1 MSGPFAVIAFGSRSR
16 VRIAMEDGRKHR
28 ALPDHYGLMSSPRG
42 MTGKVIA
49 LLFIS
54 LAAYPQTGADIGGA
68 AHEVLA
74 EHCLSC
80 HGSAKTSGLDLR
92 NREALLRGGVR
103 GPAVVAGQAESSM
116 LYQVAAHLGDLKMPP
131 GSAHP
136 LPDDQL
142 DILRRWIDAGSPY
155 PMAESASGSDLDEEW
170 WSFKTPRRP
179 EAPEVKDADAAN
191 PIDAFVFKKWEQ
203 KGLRHAPTAS
213 KQVLAR
219 RAYFDLIGL
228 PPTPEEVNQFVS
240 DESPDA
246 YKKLVDRL
254 LESKHYGERWGR
266 HWLDVVRYADSGGF
280 ETDEFYPEAWRYRDY
295 VIKSFNEDKPFDR
308 FVQEQ
313 IAADELWPDN
323 LDLHD
328 SSYAIRP
335 EKVEHLE
342 ARVGTGLY
350 TFGTAIGES
359 YLETPQLLYERF
371 TDWVDT
377 TGAAFMGLTVG
388 CARCHDHKFDPITQE
403 EYFRLQA
410 IFAASQPARLS
421 VVTKMT
427 EFHRSEAYPRYI
439 ALDESRNAYELFLD
453 RVKQRLVDEKKK
465 EFDAAAA
472 AAFDVPEEDR
482 SAEQKK
488 LAAPLVEA
496 VAGIKPEEQLSS
508 EEETEKTRL
517 QLAIADAVMAV
528 PRKDASHSV
537 RFDAL
542 FDIPSAMVLGPVLPE
557 LIPEIHVLERGDLGS
572 RKAKVGPGLPASLS
586 RGDEFEN
593 RDPNGPR
600 YRKKLALWLT
610 SPEHPLVA
618 RVIVNRLWQWHFG
631 RGIVGSANDFG
642 RQGQPP
648 THPELLDWLAAEFV
662 ARGWSLKSMHR
673 LMMTSHVYQMSSQFS
688 SRENLAIDEDNRYLW
703 RANRRRLEAEAVW
716 DAIHAAAG
724 TLNRKMGGRPFV
736 PPLSDAELAP
746 LRNKWWWT
754 VPADPADHSRRGV
767 YMLARRTF
775 PFPMFDKFD
784 TPDPAVSS
792 SGREVTTVAPQSLFL
807 LNNPIVFRQA
817 MEFAGRLVREAGEDP
832 DARVDLLWRISFAR
846 APTDAE
852 KREALEL
859 LGSGSP
865 EGWKERP
872 DNLPASLEGIDPAA
886 ARALTELCLTV
897 FNLNEFLF
905 VD

>member
-1 MSGPFAVIAFGSRSR
+1 MAAPR
-16 VRIAMEDGRKHR
+16 RIPWKI
-28 ALPDHYGLMSSPRG
+28 L
-42 MTGKVIA
+42 A
-49 LLFIS
+49 LLS
-54 LAAYPQTGADIGGA
+54 TGVSALAQANPDIAGA
-68 AHEVLA
+68 AHTVLA

-92 NREALLRGGVR
+92 SREALLRGGVR
-103 GPAVVAGQAESSM
+103 GPAAEIGRAESSL
-116 LYQVAAHLGDLKMPP
+116 LYQAAGHLGDLKMPP
-131 GSAHP
+131 ESANP

-142 DILRRWIDAGSPY
+142 DILRRWIEAGVPY
-155 PMAESASGSDLDEEW
+155 PTPDRLSGSSADETW
-170 WSFKTPRRP
+170 WSFTPPRRP
-179 EAPEVKDADAAN
+179 KVPAGKHADVSH
-191 PIDAFVFKKWEQ
+191 PIDAFVFEKWEQ
-203 KGLRHAPTAS
+203 MGLHHAPPAS

-219 RAYFDLIGL
+219 RAYFDLVGL
-228 PPTPEEVNQFVS
+228 PPTPAEIDQFIN
-240 DESPDA
+240 DESSDA
-246 YKKLVDRL
+246 YEALIDRL
-254 LESKHYGERWGR
+254 LDSKHYGERWGR
-266 HWLDVVRYADSGGF
+266 HWLDVVRYADSAGF
-280 ETDEFYPEAWRYRDY
+280 ETDEFFPDAWRYRDY
-295 VIKSFNEDKPFDR
+295 VIKSFNEDKPYDR

-350 TFGTAIGES
+350 TVGTAIGES

-410 IFAASQPARLS
+410 VFAASRPVRLS
-421 VVTKMT
+421 VVTKLT
-427 EFHRSEAYPRYI
+427 EFHRNEAYPRYV

-453 RVKQRLVDEKKK
+453 RVKQRLVNEKKT
-465 EFDAAAA
+465 
-472 AAFDVPEEDR
+472 AFEADIVTAFEVPEDER
-482 SAEQKK
+482 SDEQKR
-488 LAAPLVEA
+488 LAEPLAEA
-496 VAGIKPEEQLSS
+496 VAKINPEEHLTP
-508 EEETEKTRL
+508 EEKTEKTKL
-517 QLAIADAVMAV
+517 QLAIAEAVIAV
-528 PRKDASHSV
+528 PRHDASHRV

-542 FDIPSAMVLGPVLPE
+542 FDIPSAMVLGPVVPE
-557 LIPEIHVLERGDLGS
+557 LIPEIHVLDRGDLGNH
-572 RKAKVGPGLPASLS
+572 KAKVGPGLPAALS
-586 RGDEFEN
+586 RGDEFET

-610 SPEHPLVA
+610 SPDHPLLA
-618 RVIVNRLWQWHFG
+618 RVMVNRLWQQHFG
-631 RGIVGSANDFG
+631 RGIVGSPNDFG
-642 RQGQPP
+642 RQGRSP
-648 THPELLDWLAAEFV
+648 THPELLDWLAVEFV

-673 LMMTSHVYQMSSQFS
+673 LIMTSDVYKMSSRFS
-688 SRENLAIDEDNRYLW
+688 HQENLGIDENNRYLW

-716 DAIHAAAG
+716 DAIHSAAG
-724 TLNRKMGGRPFV
+724 TLNLKMAGRPFV
-736 PPLSDAELAP
+736 PPLSDVELAP

-775 PFPMFDKFD
+775 LFPMFDKFD

-792 SGREVTTVAPQSLFL
+792 PGREVTTVAPQSLFL

-817 MEFAGRLVREAGEDP
+817 LAFAGRVVREAGEDP
-832 DARVDLLWRISFAR
+832 ADWADLAWRISLAR
-846 APTDAE
+846 APTGVE

-859 LGSGSP
+859 LESGAGEGGWEKAP
-865 EGWKERP
+865 E
-872 DNLPASLEGIDPAA
+872 NLPKSLASIDPARA
-886 ARALTELCLTV
+886 QALTELCLAV

>member
-1 MSGPFAVIAFGSRSR
+1 MN
-16 VRIAMEDGRKHR
+16 
-28 ALPDHYGLMSSPRG
+28 SPCG

-49 LLFIS
+49 LLSIS
-54 LAAYPQTGADIGGA
+54 LTAYPQTRSDLSGA

-103 GPAVVAGQAESSM
+103 GPAVVVSQAESSL
-116 LYQVAAHLGDLKMPP
+116 LYQAAAHLGDLKMPP
-131 GSAHP
+131 GSADP

-155 PMAESASGSDLDEEW
+155 PMAESPFGSDSEEQW

-179 EAPEVKDADAAN
+179 EVPEVKHADAAN
-191 PIDAFVFKKWEQ
+191 PIDAFVFKRWEG

-213 KQVLAR
+213 KYVLVR

-246 YKKLVDRL
+246 YKKLIDRL

-280 ETDEFYPEAWRYRDY
+280 ETDEFFPEAWRYRDY
-295 VIKSFNEDKPFDR
+295 VIKSFNEDKPYDR

-323 LDLHD
+323 LDLYD

-371 TDWVDT
+371 TDWIDT

-410 IFAASQPARLS
+410 IFAASQPVRFS

-427 EFHRSEAYPRYI
+427 EFHRNEAYPRYI

-453 RVKQRLVDEKKK
+453 RVKQRLVDEKKT
-465 EFDAAAA
+465 EFDAAVV
-472 AAFDVPEEDR
+472 AAFNVPAEDR

-488 LAAPLVEA
+488 IAAPLVEA
-496 VAGIKPEEQLSS
+496 VAKIKPEEHLIP
-508 EEETEKTRL
+508 EEESEKTKL
-517 QLAIADAVMAV
+517 QLAIADAVIAV
-528 PRKDASHSV
+528 PRQDASHNV

-572 RKAKVGPGLPASLS
+572 HKAKVGPGLPPPSA
-586 RGDEFEN
+586 
-593 RDPNGPR
+593 
-600 YRKKLALWLT
+600 
-610 SPEHPLVA
+610 
-618 RVIVNRLWQWHFG
+618 
-631 RGIVGSANDFG
+631 VG
-642 RQGQPP
+642 
-648 THPELLDWLAAEFV
+648 T
-662 ARGWSLKSMHR
+662 
-673 LMMTSHVYQMSSQFS
+673 S
-688 SRENLAIDEDNRYLW
+688 SRTETRTAPGIARSWPFGLR
-703 RANRRRLEAEAVW
+703 VPT
-716 DAIHAAAG
+716 IH
-724 TLNRKMGGRPFV
+724 
-736 PPLSDAELAP
+736 
-746 LRNKWWWT
+746 
-754 VPADPADHSRRGV
+754 
-767 YMLARRTF
+767 
-775 PFPMFDKFD
+775 
-784 TPDPAVSS
+784 
-792 SGREVTTVAPQSLFL
+792 L
-807 LNNPIVFRQA
+807 LP
-817 MEFAGRLVREAGEDP
+817 G
-832 DARVDLLWRISFAR
+832 
-846 APTDAE
+846 
-852 KREALEL
+852 
-859 LGSGSP
+859 
-865 EGWKERP
+865 
-872 DNLPASLEGIDPAA
+872 
-886 ARALTELCLTV
+886 
-897 FNLNEFLF
+897 
-905 VD
+905 

>member
-1 MSGPFAVIAFGSRSR
+1 MAAPLR
-16 VRIAMEDGRKHR
+16 VPWKI
-28 ALPDHYGLMSSPRG
+28 
-42 MTGKVIA
+42 VA
-49 LLFIS
+49 LLSTS
-54 LAAYPQTGADIGGA
+54 LSAFPQVNPDIAGV
-68 AHEVLA
+68 AHTVLA

-92 NREALLRGGVR
+92 SREALLRGGVR
-103 GPAVVAGQAESSM
+103 GPAVASGQIESSL
-116 LYQVAAHLGDLKMPP
+116 LYQAAAHLGDLKMPP
-131 GSAHP
+131 GSADP
-136 LPDDQL
+136 LPADQL
-142 DILRRWIDAGSPY
+142 GILRRWLDAGFPY
-155 PMAESASGSDLDEEW
+155 PTPDGQPGSSADEKW
-170 WSFKTPRRP
+170 WSFKPPRRP
-179 EAPEVKDADAAN
+179 KVPQVKHADLPN
-191 PIDAFVFKKWEQ
+191 PIDAFVFEKWEHA
-203 KGLRHAPTAS
+203 GLHHAAPAS
-213 KQVLAR
+213 KQVLVR
-219 RAYFDLIGL
+219 RAYFDLVGL
-228 PPTPEEVNQFVS
+228 PPSPAEIIQFTK

-246 YKKLVDRL
+246 YEELIYRL
-254 LESKHYGERWGR
+254 LESKRYGERWGR

-280 ETDEFYPEAWRYRDY
+280 ETDEFYPDAWRYRDY
-295 VIKSFNEDKPFDR
+295 VIKSFNEDKPYDR

-313 IAADELWPDN
+313 IGADELWPNN
-323 LDLHD
+323 LDLYD

-410 IFAASQPARLS
+410 VFAASQPVSLS

-427 EFHRSEAYPRYI
+427 EFHRNEAYPRYV

-453 RVKQRLVDEKKK
+453 RVKQRLVNEKKT
-465 EFDAAAA
+465 EFEADIVG
-472 AAFDVPEEDR
+472 AFEVPEDEQTD
-482 SAEQKK
+482 EQKK
-488 LAAPLVEA
+488 LAEPLVEA
-496 VAGIKPEEQLSS
+496 VAKINPEEHFTA
-508 EEETEKTRL
+508 EETIEKTKL
-517 QLAIADAVMAV
+517 QLAIAEAVIAV
-528 PRKDASHSV
+528 PRQDASHGV

-542 FDIPSAMVLGPVLPE
+542 FDIPSATVLGPVAPE
-557 LIPEIHVLERGDLGS
+557 LIPAIHVLDRGDLQS
-572 RKAKVGPGLPASLS
+572 HKAWVGPGFPSALS
-586 RGDEFEN
+586 RGDEFET
-593 RDPNGPR
+593 RDPNGHR

-610 SPEHPLVA
+610 SPDHPLTA
-618 RVIVNRLWQWHFG
+618 RVMVNRLWQWHFG
-631 RGIVGSANDFG
+631 RGIVGSSNDFG

-648 THPELLDWLAAEFV
+648 THPKLLDWLATEFV

-673 LMMTSHVYQMSSQFS
+673 LIMTSYAYKMSSQFS
-688 SRENLAIDEDNRYLW
+688 HRDNLAIDQDNRYLW
-703 RANRRRLEAEAVW
+703 RANRRRLEAETVW
-716 DAIHAAAG
+716 DAIHSAAG
-724 TLNRKMGGRPFV
+724 TLNLKMGGRPFV

-775 PFPMFDKFD
+775 LFPMFDKFD

-792 SGREVTTVAPQSLFL
+792 PSREVTTVAPQSLFL

-817 MEFAGRLVREAGEDP
+817 LAFAGRLVQETGEDP
-832 DARVDLLWRISFAR
+832 AKWVDLAWRISFAR
-846 APTDAE
+846 APTAAE
-852 KREALEL
+852 AREALEL
-859 LGSGSP
+859 LESASGEGGWEKAP
-865 EGWKERP
+865 E
-872 DNLPASLEGIDPAA
+872 NLPKALVGIDPAR
-886 ARALTELCLTV
+886 ARALTELCLAV